1 MSKYYNLELRL
12 NQYTNDKEYRETLR
26 QLFSMQKVVAHC
38 EEIDDITNDE
48 NDYDTDSASKA
59 MDFIYEATKTN
70 NVFQILYDS
79 AAGKML
85 SQDREIGLAVLY
97 SYDYMLLFHNCFVE
111 YYNNPSDFDDKKD
124 SFIQLSKKLF

>member
-38 EEIDDITNDE
+38 AEIDDITNDE

-59 MDFIYEATKTN
+59 MDFIYESTKTN

-111 YYNNPSDFDDKKD
+111 YYKNPSEYDEKKD

>member
-85 SQDREIGLAVLY
+85 SQDREIGLAILY
-97 SYDYMLLFHNCFVE
+97 SYDYMLLFNLLNF
-111 YYNNPSDFDDKKD
+111 SII
-124 SFIQLSKKLF
+124 SF

>member
-111 YYNNPSDFDDKKD
+111 YYKNPSEYDEKKD